1 MGRGEGPD
9 AGVLKGGVAMGGGGE
24 WASERGRRGVGGA
37 SIPHVLFI
45 LLCRRLKGMLGGGLS
60 AGAA

>member
-1 MGRGEGPD
+1 MG
-9 AGVLKGGVAMGGGGE
+9 GGGGE

-37 SIPHVLFI
+37 STPHVLFI